1 MKEEKNP
8 HVLLSINLPFAQAD
22 TDYCS
27 KGQTFLLYC
36 QINAHQGVQVFRFP
50 SNNHFE
56 HTEENVQHIQHT
68 HPRLNGILPISTSS
82 EAQFFTLMH
91 NTFLNSKDCTL
102 ALLVRNLL
110 PTQLA
115 VYFLN

>member
-1 MKEEKNP
+1 MKEDKNP

-22 TDYCS
+22 IDYCS

-56 HTEENVQHIQHT
+56 HTEENVQHIEHT
-68 HPRLNGILPISTSS
+68 HTPDLMASCQYQQVQKHSFYSDAQHISKQQGLHISI
-82 EAQFFTLMH
+82 A
-91 NTFLNSKDCTL
+91 C
-102 ALLVRNLL
+102 
-110 PTQLA
+110 
-115 VYFLN
+115 